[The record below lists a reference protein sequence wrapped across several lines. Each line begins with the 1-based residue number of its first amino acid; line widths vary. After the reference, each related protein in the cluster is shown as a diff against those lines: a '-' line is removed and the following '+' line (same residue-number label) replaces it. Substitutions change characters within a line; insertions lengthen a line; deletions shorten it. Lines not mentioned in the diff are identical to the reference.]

1 MKTKINLIVSIF
13 IFLISLSFISAV
25 VVDSISMGKLYPGKT
40 SSLTMDLKNNLED
53 DIQDVSLVLELDNT
67 SFTTSG
73 SSEDSEDEIRE
84 GKTEGFN
91 FILKAS
97 ASIKPGDYNIPYE
110 ITYTNWDDDKITK
123 TGSFGVIV
131 SARTELNYGI
141 ELDNN
146 IVNEKGKISVKIINS
161 GLGDIGFVYVKI
173 ISVNGF
179 EILSTDEEYVGIVS
193 SDDFELATFDVLFKK
208 TNANLNAQIKYKD
221 FDNKQETVLVPLS
234 VKVYSKEKALEL
246 GLIEKDN
253 KWVYG
258 IIAGVIVIWFI
269 YRKIKKKRKNRG

>member
-1 MKTKINLIVSIF
+1 MKINPIISIF

-40 SSLTMDLKNNLED
+40 SSLTIDIKNNLED
-53 DIQDVSLVLELDNT
+53 DIQDVSLVLELGNT

-73 SSEDSEDEIRE
+73 GSEDSEDEIRE
-84 GKTEGFN
+84 GKTESFS

-97 ASIKPGDYNIPYE
+97 ANIKPGDYNIPYE
-110 ITYTNWDDDKITK
+110 ITYTDWDGDKITK
-123 TGSFGVIV
+123 TGSFGITV
-131 SARTELNYGI
+131 SARTELNYAI

-146 IVNEKGKISVKIINS
+146 IVDEKGKISIKIINS

-179 EILSTDEEYVGIVS
+179 EILSTDEEYVGTVS

-208 TNANLNAQIKYKD
+208 TNANLNAQIKYKN

-246 GLIEKDN
+246 GLIKKDN
-253 KWVYG
+253 RQIY
-258 IIAGVIVIWFI
+258 GVILVGLVLIWFI

>member
-1 MKTKINLIVSIF
+1 MKINPIISIF

-40 SSLTMDLKNNLED
+40 SSLTIDIKNNLED
-53 DIQDVSLVLELDNT
+53 DIQDVSLVLELGNT

-73 SSEDSEDEIRE
+73 GSEDSEDEIRE
-84 GKTEGFN
+84 GKTESFS

-97 ASIKPGDYNIPYE
+97 ANIKPGDYNIPYE
-110 ITYTNWDDDKITK
+110 ITYTDWDGDKITK
-123 TGSFGVIV
+123 TGSFGITV
-131 SARTELNYGI
+131 SARTELNYAI

-146 IVNEKGKISVKIINS
+146 IVDEKGKISIKIINS

-173 ISVNGF
+173 ISANGF
-179 EILSTDEEYVGIVS
+179 EILSTDEEYVGTVS

-208 TNANLNAQIKYKD
+208 TNANLNAQIKYKN

-246 GLIEKDN
+246 GLIKKDN
-253 KWVYG
+253 RQIY
-258 IIAGVIVIWFI
+258 GVILVGLVLIWFI